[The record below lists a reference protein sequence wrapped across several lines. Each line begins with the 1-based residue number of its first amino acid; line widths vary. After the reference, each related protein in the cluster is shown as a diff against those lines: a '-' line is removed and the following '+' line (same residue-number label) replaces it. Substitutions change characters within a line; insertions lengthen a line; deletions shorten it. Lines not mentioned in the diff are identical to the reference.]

1 MPIETIEGR
10 LEALRA
16 ELKARN
22 LDGFVIPITDEHA
35 SEYVSD
41 YAQRLAWISN
51 FKGSAG
57 TGVVMTHKAAIF
69 VDGRYTI
76 QVRQQVDEALFEYCH
91 LMENPPVKW
100 LKDNVKEGQRIGY
113 DPFLHT
119 IGWVKAARKDLE
131 ARGAELV
138 ATDNPIDAA
147 WDDQPSEPNKPV
159 TSQDVKYAGASH
171 QDKRAQ
177 IAAAIKE
184 KDADAAII
192 TQLDSI
198 AWLFNIRSGDVAR
211 TPVSLAFAIIKDD
224 GQATLYLDDSK
235 VNGDLKAHLGNEIGI
250 RAKAE
255 FLDGVKELGKSGKV
269 VLADPNTAS
278 SAIFDAL
285 KEVGAKIVH
294 GMDPV
299 SLPKST
305 KNNAELD
312 GTRAAHIRDGAAIA
326 KFLHWFSIEA
336 PKGGLDEMA
345 AEKKIR
351 EFREVNNDLLDLSF
365 DTISA
370 AGPNGALCHYKL
382 TPETNLPVNL
392 NSVFLIDSGG
402 QYVDGTTDITRTVA
416 VGDPG
421 EEAKDRF
428 TRVLKGHIALATAKF
443 PKGTTG
449 TELDSFARRPLW
461 DAGLDYD
468 HGTGHGVGVF
478 LAVHEGPG
486 RISKA
491 LNPIALVP
499 GMIYSNEPGYYK
511 AGEYGIRIEN
521 LVIVRS
527 EKLSD
532 EQEMMGFETI
542 TFAPIDKNMIE
553 ASLLNEGEKAW
564 FNNYH
569 AEVWDKLSPLVD
581 GEAKDWLKEATA
593 AL

>member
-1 MPIETIEGR
+1 MPIATTQGR
-10 LEALRA
+10 LEALRKK
-16 ELKARN
+16 LKARN

-91 LMENPPVKW
+91 LIENPPVKW
-100 LKDNVKEGQRIGY
+100 LKAEVKEGQRIGY

-119 IGWVKAARKDLE
+119 IGWVKAARADLE

-147 WDDQPSEPNKPV
+147 WDDQPGEPNTPV

-171 QDKRAQ
+171 QDKRAE
-177 IAAAIKE
+177 IAAAIQE
-184 KDADAAII
+184 KDAECAII

-198 AWLFNIRSGDVAR
+198 AWLFNIRSADVAR

-224 GQATLYLDDSK
+224 GHATLYLDDSK
-235 VNGDLKAHLGNEIGI
+235 VNSELKAHLGNEIGI
-250 RAKAE
+250 TSKDE
-255 FLDGVKELGKSGKV
+255 FLDGVKALGKSGKI

-285 KEVGAKIVH
+285 TEVGAKVVH
-294 GMDPV
+294 AMDPV

-305 KNNAELD
+305 KNNAELN

-326 KFLHWFSIEA
+326 NFLHWFSIEA

-345 AEKKIR
+345 AERKIR

-382 TPETNLPVNL
+382 TPETNLPVKP

-402 QYVDGTTDITRTVA
+402 QYIDGTTDITRTIA

-421 EEAKDRF
+421 DEAKDRF

-521 LVIVRS
+521 LVIVR
-527 EKLSD
+527 EVKLSD
-532 EQEMMGFETI
+532 EQEMMALETI

-553 ASLLNEGEKAW
+553 LSLLNEDEKTW
-564 FNNYH
+564 FNDYH
-569 AEVWDKLSPLVD
+569 TEVWDKLSPLMD
-581 GEAKDWLKEATA
+581 GAAKDWLKEATA

>member
-1 MPIETIEGR
+1 MPIATIEGR
-10 LEALRA
+10 LEALRK
-16 ELKARN
+16 ELASRN

-57 TGVVMTHKAAIF
+57 TGVVMTDKAAIF

-100 LKDNVKEGQRIGY
+100 LKGQVKEGQRIGY

-119 IGWVKAARKDLE
+119 IGWVKATRKDLE

-147 WDDQPSEPNKPV
+147 WDDQPGEPNAPV
-159 TSQDVKYAGASH
+159 TSQDVKYAGLSH
-171 QDKRAQ
+171 QEKRAK
-177 IAAAIKE
+177 IAKAIKE
-184 KDADAAII
+184 KDAEAAII

-198 AWLFNIRSGDVAR
+198 AWLFNIRSSDVAR

-224 GQATLYLDDSK
+224 GHATLYLDDSK
-235 VNGDLKAHLGNEIGI
+235 VNSALKAHLGNEIGI
-250 RAKAE
+250 TAKKE
-255 FLDGVKELGKSGKV
+255 FLDGVRALGKSGKI
-269 VLADPNTAS
+269 VLADPKTAS

-285 KEVGAKIVH
+285 KESGAKIVE

-305 KNNAELD
+305 KNETELD
-312 GTRAAHIRDGAAIA
+312 GTRAAHIRDGAAVA

-370 AGPNGALCHYKL
+370 AGSNGALCHYKL
-382 TPETNLPVNL
+382 TPETNLPVLL

-402 QYVDGTTDITRTVA
+402 QYIDGTTDITRTVA

-421 EEAKDRF
+421 TEARDRF

-461 DAGLDYD
+461 EAGFDYD

-521 LVIVRS
+521 LVIVR
-527 EKLSD
+527 EVKLSD
-532 EQEMMGFETI
+532 EQEMMSFETI

-553 ASLLNEGEKAW
+553 PSLLNEDEKSW
-564 FNNYH
+564 FNDYH
-569 AEVWDKLSPLVD
+569 SEVWDKLSPLME

>member
-1 MPIETIEGR
+1 MPTENIAAR
-10 LEALRA
+10 
-16 ELKARN
+16 LKAVRAALKKQG

-35 SEYVSD
+35 SEYVAE

-57 TGVVMTHKAAIF
+57 TGVVMLGKAAIF

-76 QVRQQVDEALFEYCH
+76 QVRQQVDGTLFEYCH
-91 LMENPPVKW
+91 LIENPPIKW
-100 LKDNVKEGQRIGY
+100 LKTRAKKGQKIGY

-119 IGWVKAARKDLE
+119 IGWVASAKKALATK
-131 ARGAELV
+131 GAELV
-138 ATDNPIDAA
+138 ATDNVIDAA
-147 WDDQPSEPNKPV
+147 WDDQPGEPNTPV
-159 TSQDVKYAGASH
+159 TPQDAKYAGKSH
-171 QDKRAQ
+171 QEKRAQ
-177 IAAAIKE
+177 IAAAIRE
-184 KDADAAII
+184 KDAEAAII

-198 AWLFNIRSGDVAR
+198 AWLFNFRSQDVNH
-211 TPVSLAFAIIKDD
+211 TPVSLAFAIID
-224 GQATLYLDDSK
+224 GTGHATLYIDEGK
-235 VNGDLKAHLGNEIGI
+235 VSVELKKHLGNEIGI
-250 RAKAE
+250 APKHE
-255 FLDGVKELGKSGKV
+255 FLDGVRALGKSGKI
-269 VLADPNTAS
+269 VLADPGTAS

-285 KEVGAKIVH
+285 TESGAKIVK
-294 GMDPV
+294 GLDPV
-299 SLPKST
+299 ALPKAT
-305 KNNAELD
+305 KNDVELD
-312 GTRAAHIRDGAAIA
+312 GTRAAHIRDGAAVA

-336 PKGGLDEMA
+336 SGGGLDEMA

-351 EFREVNNDLLDLSF
+351 EFREANGDLLDLSF

-382 TPETNLPVNL
+382 TPETNLPILL

-402 QYVDGTTDITRTVA
+402 QYIDGTTDITRTVA
-416 VGDPG
+416 VGNPG
-421 EEAKDRF
+421 DEARDRF

-443 PKGTTG
+443 PKGTVG

-491 LNPIALVP
+491 PNPIALVP

-521 LVIVRS
+521 LVIVRA
-527 EKLSD
+527 EDLGG
-532 EQEMMGFETI
+532 EQEMMGLETI
-542 TFAPIDKNMIE
+542 TFAPIDKNMIKPD
-553 ASLLNEGEKAW
+553 LLTEGEKAW
-564 FNNYH
+564 FNDYH
-569 AEVWDKLSPLVD
+569 AEVWEKLSPLLEGD
-581 GEAKDWLKEATA
+581 AKDWVREATTP
-593 AL
+593 L